1 MSTENKYSEWQGPK
15 ARLRF
20 LRLSPRR
27 VRAVADLVRG
37 QTVLDA
43 QATLF
48 LSKTRGSKA
57 LLGLF
62 GSAVSNAKQKNPNL
76 SEADLLVDTITV
88 DQGPPFMKKWRP
100 RAHGRATSIKRLQSH
115 VTILLAENEY

>member
-1 MSTENKYSEWQGPK
+1 MSNDIKYE
-15 ARLRF
+15 ARLRH
-20 LRLSPRR
+20 LRLAPRR

-48 LSKTRGSKA
+48 LSKTRGAKA
-57 LLGLF
+57 LLGLL
-62 GSAVSNAKQKNPNL
+62 GSAVANAKQKNPNVT
-76 SEADLLVDTITV
+76 EGDLLVDTITV

-100 RAHGRATSIKRLQSH
+100 RAQGRATAIKRLASH
-115 VTILLAENEY
+115 VTIKLAENEY